1 MSIRLCS
8 SQQYFTT
15 SHYSTVVVWVT
26 SLCLDTLVK
35 PHIEKMRLLFM
46 IQLWLTKTSS
56 STTPVS
62 SVQFLPSPVLRT
74 PTTLLFAVAVV
85 VARGWQTYLPLRWPR
100 RISDHL
106 LGVVWQSSLSL
117 VSLESPCTCAFFTA
131 VKLFQ
136 SVLEITGPWSVFLV
150 MCGRVLSLY
159 LTCDSAVGSRRSTI
173 ACFHPPEMQTFVV
186 ARVASTAVSSSARVV
201 LCLQR
206 TCCQINQNLS

>member
-15 SHYSTVVVWVT
+15 SHYSTVVVRVT

-35 PHIEKMRLLFM
+35 PHIEKMRLLLM

-56 STTPVS
+56 STTSVS
-62 SVQFLPSPVLRT
+62 SVQFLPSPVLRP

-85 VARGWQTYLPLRWPR
+85 VARGWQTSLPLRWCPGWPR

-106 LGVVWQSSLSL
+106 LEVVWQSSLSP
-117 VSLESPCTCAFFTA
+117 VSLESRCTCAFFFTA

-136 SVLEITGPWSVFLV
+136 SVLEITGP
-150 MCGRVLSLY
+150 
-159 LTCDSAVGSRRSTI
+159 
-173 ACFHPPEMQTFVV
+173 
-186 ARVASTAVSSSARVV
+186 
-201 LCLQR
+201 
-206 TCCQINQNLS
+206 